1 MCLTT
6 FLGTVTT
13 MTNEIDGDNPG
24 SNDEKLGTPRTM
36 TTRGKWYVV
45 NTLSG
50 HEQKA
55 RKGLLSRV
63 TALGLEGR
71 IYEVLIPT
79 QQITEFNKGRKQTV
93 ERKLYPGYLLVCCEL
108 DDDTW
113 MAIRNT
119 PGISGF
125 AGQNQRNQQPS
136 ALSST
141 EVLRIIGVGQ
151 EAPLPAGPTAAYANG
166 ETIRVIA
173 GPFAGFL
180 GNVIE
185 VLIEQNRIK
194 IALDIFG
201 RETIVELD
209 FEQVR
214 RP

>member
-1 MCLTT
+1 MCPQTPLV
-6 FLGTVTT
+6 TVTV
-13 MTNEIDGDNPG
+13 MNNETAGDEPG
-24 SNDEKLGTPRTM
+24 TNDEAMSNPRTL
-36 TTRGKWYVV
+36 TARGKWYVV
-45 NTLSG
+45 NTMRG

-55 RKGLLSRV
+55 RNGLLSRIA
-63 TALGLEGR
+63 TLGLENR
-71 IYEVLIPT
+71 IYEVLVPT
-79 QQITEFNKGRKQTV
+79 QQITEFRKGRKETV

-136 ALSST
+136 ALSLK
-141 EVLRIIGVGQ
+141 EVLHIIGAGQ
-151 EAPLPAGPTAAYANG
+151 EAPLLAGPTESYTNG
-166 ETIRVIA
+166 ETVRVIS

-180 GNVIE
+180 GSVIE
-185 VLIEQNRIK
+185 ALLEQNRIK